1 MYPYFKRFDISI
13 TDANKTYN
21 DEFEVDKGV
30 KVITGILLT
39 SDQDDQLYYR
49 GAQAILFNGKEYFPD
64 NYESKLLM
72 SGINVEPN
80 KRFYD
85 IGKYEMLNGKIKISF
100 TDADNVNTS
109 FSAYRVSIYVRGEKE
124 TES

>member
-1 MYPYFKRFDISI
+1 MYPYFKRFDIQI

-21 DEFEVDKGV
+21 DEFELDKGV
-30 KVITGILLT
+30 KIITGILLT

-80 KRFYD
+80 KRYYD
-85 IGKYEMLNGKIKISF
+85 VGKYETLNGKIKISY
-100 TDADNVNTS
+100 TDADNINVA
-109 FSAYRVSIYVRGEKE
+109 FSAYRVSIYIRGEKE